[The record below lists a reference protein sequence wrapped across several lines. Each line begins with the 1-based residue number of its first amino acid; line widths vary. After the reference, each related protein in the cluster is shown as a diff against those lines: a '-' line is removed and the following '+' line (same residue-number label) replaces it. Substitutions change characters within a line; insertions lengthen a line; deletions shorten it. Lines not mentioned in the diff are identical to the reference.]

1 MVKVKIKKFY
11 VYVNIKS
18 EHDHSWKRSS
28 LFNILQKQISKNLE
42 ESEDIRLFFSIDYN
56 QLNRYVKNHS
66 IVNNDYLN

>member
-42 ESEDIRLFFSIDYN
+42 ESEDIRLFFSIDY
-56 QLNRYVKNHS
+56 
-66 IVNNDYLN
+66 